1 MIFNPLSHLNLTTNA
16 IIATLKENDNF
27 IEVVK
32 LYTCMSLL
40 EHTKTRWLQIVK
52 NSVSQQKVKMEINF
66 LNFICFL
73 ALEGQYNNAG
83 MLIYITD
90 CVIHNG
96 TFFGRI

>member
-27 IEVVK
+27 IEIVK
-32 LYTCMSLL
+32 LYKLNR
-40 EHTKTRWLQIVK
+40 E
-52 NSVSQQKVKMEINF
+52 NSVSQQKVKMEIIF

-96 TFFGRI
+96 TFFGRIWGGL